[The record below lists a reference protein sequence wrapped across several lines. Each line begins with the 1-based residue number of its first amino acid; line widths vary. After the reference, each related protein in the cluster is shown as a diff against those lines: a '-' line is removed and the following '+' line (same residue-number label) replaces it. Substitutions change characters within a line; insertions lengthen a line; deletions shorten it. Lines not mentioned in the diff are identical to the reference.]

1 MCCTIAKQTDAAPAP
16 RIVVPAFPANH
27 RLGCSAAQTRIGSLR
42 SRSGCEGNDKAI
54 PIHKGDLPMSHAQS
68 AETFARQVAAKRTP
82 EEKLDTIARSL
93 VEMAQAIKELDLKI
107 SRLPSE

>member
-1 MCCTIAKQTDAAPAP
+1 
-16 RIVVPAFPANH
+16 
-27 RLGCSAAQTRIGSLR
+27 
-42 SRSGCEGNDKAI
+42 
-54 PIHKGDLPMSHAQS
+54 MSHAQS
-68 AETFARQVAAKRTP
+68 AETFARQVAPKRTP